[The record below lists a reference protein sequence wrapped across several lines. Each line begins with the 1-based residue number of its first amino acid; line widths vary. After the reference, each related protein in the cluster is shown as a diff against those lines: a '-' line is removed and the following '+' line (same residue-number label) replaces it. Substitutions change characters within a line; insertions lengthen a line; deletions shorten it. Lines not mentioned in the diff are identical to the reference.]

1 MKKRHKKKSVRLIIS
16 FLILFILIYMAY
28 NKFMGVYAPVGKKN
42 NSNYSGIGQ
51 EAVKGKDGYFTTF
64 TTVGSHKK
72 TYLEYKQN
80 WTSSWA
86 KNEYWGGTM
95 EENGC
100 GITSMS
106 IILSGYNMDYSP
118 EVLRKK
124 YFPKLNY
131 ANLSKELS
139 DNFGIE
145 NSDFLYANV
154 YWSEKSLEEHL
165 LTDRPILICLS
176 ADNGKNRFTAKSHYM
191 VLLATDGKGKVY
203 ISNPNGLEGEA
214 NCSGWYDFDYV
225 IPYIAKVMYIT
236 SY

>member
-1 MKKRHKKKSVRLIIS
+1 MKKRHKKKSIRFIS
-16 FLILFILIYMAY
+16 FLILFIIIYMAC
-28 NKFMGVYAPVGKKN
+28 NKFMGAYAPVGKKS

-51 EAVKGKDGYFTTF
+51 EAVEGKDGYFTTF
-64 TTVGSHKK
+64 TTENSHKK

-106 IILSGYNMDYSP
+106 IILSGYGMDYSP

-139 DNFGIE
+139 NNFGIE

-154 YWSEKSLEEHL
+154 YWSEKKARRTFANKQTYTCMS
-165 LTDRPILICLS
+165 IC
-176 ADNGKNRFTAKSHYM
+176 
-191 VLLATDGKGKVY
+191 
-203 ISNPNGLEGEA
+203 
-214 NCSGWYDFDYV
+214 
-225 IPYIAKVMYIT
+225 
-236 SY
+236 